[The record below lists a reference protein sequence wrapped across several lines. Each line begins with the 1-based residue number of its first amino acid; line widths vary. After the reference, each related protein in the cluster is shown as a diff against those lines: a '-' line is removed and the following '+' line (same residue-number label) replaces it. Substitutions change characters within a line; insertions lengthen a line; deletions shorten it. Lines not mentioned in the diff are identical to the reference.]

1 MDQTQ
6 QSGLFELT
14 DEQKNKLY
22 IGPFKGDYR
31 WLSNF
36 WESTITIAGQEYPTV
51 EHFYQA
57 SKTNDVEEAKR
68 ILNLDTPGKAK
79 KAGAYLTLRE
89 DWEQVKT
96 SVMLLATY
104 SKFSQ
109 NKELTK
115 RLLKTGET
123 EIIEINYW
131 CDNFWGDCRCE
142 KCIEAEGANKLGR
155 IIMKVRKNL
164 GNIDLY

>member
-6 QSGLFELT
+6 QSGLFDLT
-14 DEQKNKLY
+14 EEQKSKLY

-57 SKTNDVEEAKR
+57 SKTNDAGEAKR
-68 ILNLDTPGKAK
+68 ILALETPGQAK
-79 KAGAYLTLRE
+79 REGAYLTLRE
-89 DWEQVKT
+89 DWEEVKT
-96 SVMLLATY
+96 SVMILATY
-104 SKFSQ
+104 SKYTQ
-109 NKELTK
+109 NPDLAKM
-115 RLLKTGET
+115 LLKTGET
-123 EIIEINYW
+123 KIIEVNYW

-142 KCIEAEGANKLGR
+142 KCIDTEGLNTLGR
-155 IIMKVRKNL
+155 IIMKVRK
-164 GNIDLY
+164 DLVT